1 MTSLDLPFV
10 HSVLAIFNLPDNQRI
25 TLVSRKG
32 TVSSSYAVYYTD
44 KNGGC
49 FHGSY
54 VATHDAATKEFV
66 RRIDVNTES
75 SRREGEG

>member
-1 MTSLDLPFV
+1 MASLDLPFV
-10 HSVLAIFNLPDNQRI
+10 YSVLASFNLPDNQRI

-44 KNGGC
+44 ENGGC

-54 VATHDAATKEFV
+54 VATHIEATREFV
-66 RRIDVNTES
+66 RRIGINIES
-75 SRREGEG
+75 LRREGDG